1 MQNEN
6 NNFKSE
12 YPLAYFFLQQHN
24 YFKFINQWVSL
35 LYEDNP
41 FRNFLFHLG
50 LYFEV
55 QYAKIQTFYLYLSS
69 LASFYLNTK
78 FRYFSTWYDNDNAYS
93 ITTKKQS
100 NEKKVK
106 IILLISIAIL
116 LLSMLYIFIF
126 RQTFYF
132 KYFKAKTIITH
143 NLFKET
149 KKSSGIIN

>member
-55 QYAKIQTFYLYLSS
+55 QYAKIQTFIYIYHPS
-69 LASFYLNTK
+69 LHFTLILN
-78 FRYFSTWYDNDNAYS
+78 SD
-93 ITTKKQS
+93 
-100 NEKKVK
+100 
-106 IILLISIAIL
+106 
-116 LLSMLYIFIF
+116 IF
-126 RQTFYF
+126 RHGTTMTMLTPLPQ
-132 KYFKAKTIITH
+132 K
-143 NLFKET
+143 NSQM
-149 KKSSGIIN
+149 KKRLK